1 MADVLWRL
9 IWIALGLIFL
19 TKCCPADGVEVG
31 LAMDSQK
38 QEMPTDRSG
47 LSLWTL
53 AYAVDFVHAFVASIS
68 VIIVSELGDKTFF
81 IAALMAMRHSRLV
94 VFSGAIAALFIMTVL
109 SVVLGFATTVIP
121 RTYTYYASTVLF
133 AVFGIKM
140 MKEAWG
146 MSPDEG
152 QEELEQVSAE
162 LKKKDEQVGL
172 LLWCNGRIS
181 DITTLGIQGKIFQI
195 SGLLLGI
202 NIRGK
207 MFKNRCATES
217 NEEITNLTSSYN
229 QELHELSVSCLIPDS
244 EFLWAILP

>member
-162 LKKKDEQVGL
+162 LKKKDEQLHNEQFQSLPNGDIESGIQPIKVFHRRASRWFRCISPIFLQASTLTFLAEWGDRSQLATIILASREVGKL
-172 LLWCNGRIS
+172 SQDLLW
-181 DITTLGIQGKIFQI
+181 
-195 SGLLLGI
+195 
-202 NIRGK
+202 
-207 MFKNRCATES
+207 
-217 NEEITNLTSSYN
+217 
-229 QELHELSVSCLIPDS
+229 V
-244 EFLWAILP
+244 